1 MIVAEI
7 GQPVSD
13 LPGVGP
19 ARAKDLSRLGI
30 QTIGDLL
37 LHVPRGYEDRQTP
50 VPLARAAPDRPV
62 NTVAE
67 VVAHSYIGGGPKR
80 TLKVHIRDES
90 GIGALVCFGRNFLAR
105 SLPQGKRIRVFGTF
119 LHRYGDLQATAFE
132 FENADAPPRK
142 FGRILPIYPLGGRL
156 TQGDLRHATET
167 AVQRYGRNVASEL
180 PEALR
185 SQRGLLAT
193 ADALTAIHTPQ
204 TMDDARAGQRTLV
217 YLELF
222 FLQLAIGIRASQRK
236 RSTRA
241 ARTLPRGL
249 ARRLLE
255 ALPFELTSDQ
265 KRVLEELVRDLEAE
279 VPMARLL
286 QGDVGSGKTI
296 LAILSALPVIEAGHQ
311 AALMAPTELL
321 ARQHAEAAAR
331 LFERAN
337 LEVRTA
343 LLSGTVAP
351 SVRKPLMEAI
361 ATGGVDLVIGTHAV
375 FTPDVGFRNLSYA
388 IIDEQHRF
396 GVLQRLALTRKA
408 REPDVLFMTATPIPR
423 TLALTVFG
431 DMEVSSIR
439 TMPAGRRPVE
449 THLARHGN
457 DRKVYEFVRRELQA
471 GRQAYFVYPRIDDTG
486 SLALRDAE
494 SMWRE
499 LAERMYPE
507 FRVGLIHSR
516 VPDDEKRETM
526 ERFRAGELR
535 VLVAT
540 SVVEVGVDVPN
551 ATCMVIEHAERF
563 GLSALHQLRGR
574 VGRGVYQSYCFLV
587 YDEDLTELAKE
598 RLKVMHRTTDG
609 FEIAEEDLRIR
620 GPGDIAGTQQ
630 AGYLRFR
637 IADLGRDMSIMNE
650 ARADAFG
657 VLERDPLLEHD
668 AHRPLARSLE
678 AAREMHRHSP
688 FSYPESLDAE
698 EEEQR

>member
-1 MIVAEI
+1 
-7 GQPVSD
+7 
-13 LPGVGP
+13 
-19 ARAKDLSRLGI
+19 
-30 QTIGDLL
+30 
-37 LHVPRGYEDRQTP
+37 
-50 VPLARAAPDRPV
+50 
-62 NTVAE
+62 
-67 VVAHSYIGGGPKR
+67 
-80 TLKVHIRDES
+80 
-90 GIGALVCFGRNFLAR
+90 
-105 SLPQGKRIRVFGTF
+105 
-119 LHRYGDLQATAFE
+119 
-132 FENADAPPRK
+132 
-142 FGRILPIYPLGGRL
+142 
-156 TQGDLRHATET
+156 
-167 AVQRYGRNVASEL
+167 
-180 PEALR
+180 
-185 SQRGLLAT
+185 
-193 ADALTAIHTPQ
+193 
-204 TMDDARAGQRTLV
+204 
-217 YLELF
+217 
-222 FLQLAIGIRASQRK
+222 
-236 RSTRA
+236 
-241 ARTLPRGL
+241 
-249 ARRLLE
+249 
-255 ALPFELTSDQ
+255 
-265 KRVLEELVRDLEAE
+265 
-279 VPMARLL
+279 
-286 QGDVGSGKTI
+286 
-296 LAILSALPVIEAGHQ
+296 
-311 AALMAPTELL
+311 
-321 ARQHAEAAAR
+321 
-331 LFERAN
+331 
-337 LEVRTA
+337 
-343 LLSGTVAP
+343 
-351 SVRKPLMEAI
+351 
-361 ATGGVDLVIGTHAV
+361 
-375 FTPDVGFRNLSYA
+375 
-388 IIDEQHRF
+388 
-396 GVLQRLALTRKA
+396 
-408 REPDVLFMTATPIPR
+408 
-423 TLALTVFG
+423 
-431 DMEVSSIR
+431 
-439 TMPAGRRPVE
+439 MPAGRRPVE